1 MTSINIYYLDTG
13 GILFFLVWKFKLA
26 IKNSKVN
33 VDVQKEALSL
43 EKKINNIQVGFILM
57 IFSSIVVV

>member
-1 MTSINIYYLDTG
+1 MTGINIYYLDTG

-43 EKKINNIQVGFILM
+43 EEKN
-57 IFSSIVVV
+57 